1 MPLGLTN
8 CGLCARYA
16 GDWTDDG
23 TDFVGKSGV
32 FWSDFGTVSGPL
44 AALRFYVVLDRLGP
58 THGTLRR
65 LTSVLGC
72 CHGAARVWR
81 CAPQTDARK
90 PGFDGA

>member
-1 MPLGLTN
+1 MPLGLAN

-16 GDWTDDG
+16 GVRTDDG

-32 FWSDFGTVSGPL
+32 FWSDFGTVSGSA
-44 AALRFYVVLDRLGP
+44 AALQFYAVLDRLVP
-58 THGTLRR
+58 TDGTLRR

-72 CHGAARVWR
+72 CRGAARVWR
-81 CAPQTDARK
+81 CAPQTDAQK